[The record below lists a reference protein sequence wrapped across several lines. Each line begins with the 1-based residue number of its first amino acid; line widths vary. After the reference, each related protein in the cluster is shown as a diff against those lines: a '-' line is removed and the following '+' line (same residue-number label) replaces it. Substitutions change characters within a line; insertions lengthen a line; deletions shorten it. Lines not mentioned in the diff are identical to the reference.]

1 MHLAISKM
9 VCPHRNTT
17 IATLDEV
24 SLHLYAKLACSIIA
38 GNWDIRELYLANISL
53 LAIYG
58 MEK

>member
-53 LAIYG
+53 L
-58 MEK
+58 